1 MIKLE
6 KGDEPTV
13 LSRNTRRW
21 THAVLSKLAAGE
33 TPSRTEKN
41 RYNHS
46 DIKRALV
53 AETHGK
59 CAYCESK
66 LRHVAYGDIEHIVPK
81 SDSPAKWFSWPNL
94 TLACDVCNTNK
105 SRTSVDENTFI
116 DPYEVDPE
124 ENFWQLG
131 PIVFCRPG
139 CDVAGVTERL
149 LKLNRAELV
158 ERRHERIT
166 GLMRMLESFERC
178 GNRDL
183 RNLLWQEFTSEA
195 QAHNEYAALARTV
208 VAEARRR
215 LDVV

>member
-13 LSRNTRRW
+13 LSRNARRW
-21 THAVLSKLAAGE
+21 TQAVMSKLAAGE
-33 TPSRTEKN
+33 TPSRTEKS
-41 RYNHS
+41 RYNHP

-66 LRHVAYGDIEHIVPK
+66 VRHVAYGDIEHIVPK
-81 SDSPAKWFSWPNL
+81 SDVPAKWFSWPNL

-105 SRTSVDENTFI
+105 SRTSVDKGSLI

-124 ENFWQLG
+124 ENFWQMG
-131 PIVFCRPG
+131 PIVYCRPG
-139 CDVAGVTERL
+139 CDAAGLTERL
-149 LKLNRAELV
+149 LELNRAELV

-166 GLMRMLESFERC
+166 GLLRMLDLFERC

-183 RNLLWQEFTSEA
+183 KILLWQEITSEA

-208 VAEARRR
+208 VEHARRQ